1 MTIIDPP
8 SGWRYGF
15 PKPIPND
22 VKDVNKWL
30 VENGYPQTIID
41 ELGEYFFC
49 RYWEKMMIMNNLLIH
64 RKNIY
69 KIFLASRK
77 SIMK

>member
-1 MTIIDPP
+1 MKMIDPP

-22 VKDVNKWL
+22 VKNVNEWL
-30 VENGYPQTIID
+30 VENGYPQELID

-49 RYWEKMMIMNNLLIH
+49 RYWEKNDDNE
-64 RKNIY
+64 
-69 KIFLASRK
+69 
-77 SIMK
+77 